1 MKKTRL
7 FLLVFIALISTH
19 VSAYDFYIQTVGGG
33 LNGRVK
39 YFTKLTNA
47 MPDGW
52 VSYRMEYLDPKSLV
66 LIEREIFVNCHQ
78 ERVSFVEPQSLGIK
92 NAKEITIGYKQRR
105 QEHELIGILGPACK
119 T

>member
-7 FLLVFIALISTH
+7 FLLGFIALISTH

-39 YFTKLTNA
+39 YFTKLTNT

-52 VSYRMEYLDPKSLV
+52 VGYRMEYLDPRSLI
-66 LIEREIFVNCHQ
+66 LIEREVFVNCHQ
-78 ERVSFVEPQSLGIK
+78 ERVSFVEPQSLDVK

-105 QEHELIGILGPACK
+105 QELELSGVLGPACK